1 MKFFIFLFLLL
12 ISVVSVYPQ
21 TELTLDQAI
30 RLALQK
36 NSGLISQE
44 NELLRSESNLTAA
57 YGNFLPDLG
66 AFGSWDWNRSEN
78 AARTTTINGAN
89 FDVPKSTSESRT
101 YGVGLSSN
109 IVLFDGLS
117 NFANLSRSQNN
128 LEALKLSI

>member
-1 MKFFIFLFLLL
+1 M
-12 ISVVSVYPQ
+12 SVSVYPQ

-78 AARTTTINGAN
+78 AARTTTINGAT
-89 FDVPKSTSESRT
+89 FDVPQE
-101 YGVGLSSN
+101 Y
-109 IVLFDGLS
+109 
-117 NFANLSRSQNN
+117 
-128 LEALKLSI
+128 